1 MASRVDVIPLFP
13 KKQTPSSLNHT
24 RRVTPSSESSASKRC
39 LIVAPR
45 NLVPDAATIDLA
57 HSQIFQSWKHLFH
70 SGQADVGRPGFSY
83 VPFLL
88 RTDITPTSAERT
100 SLQLHL
106 THEERERENG
116 KESPDILKCRHIIL
130 NFNLRENPRHF
141 FKDEYATL
149 LDKLFPDTLSV
160 SFDGHFLLFCMKSLP
175 VSPRPRTVAGVQAYF
190 TTDPSDEGPFPPLQR
205 RGAPPIK
212 IRKDIDCRKDVD
224 GVDLLFDIIADHFN
238 TAHIPITEMQYWENF
253 VVIVLEHR
261 ETDLTD
267 VPSEIARC
275 SCYYLFEDEMDRPPE
290 LPAPRLK
297 EPKPTKDIIVD
308 DSKYETLRP
317 GVMLSSEKHPEQDVE
332 SLASSGILLKDGS
345 GNNYMTVASHGFP
358 FDGARV
364 FHPVA
369 GEIEVGTVM
378 MKLAHTDISLVRL
391 HLDVHFV
398 NECFENSLG
407 EDTPVRLRRLE
418 KSAHTPMGCPV
429 YMNNPFTGYSEG
441 TYGPWGRLRVPSDDP
456 NEPAQ
461 RWIRTRWAYLGQ
473 GASQHLVDGVCGSPL
488 WTQQG
493 NVVGFFNYAPQSGH
507 FRDWCLTV
515 VTGHLVD
522 GGYSIA

>member
-1 MASRVDVIPLFP
+1 MASQVDIIPLFP
-13 KKQTPSSLNHT
+13 KTPTPASLNRT

-39 LIVAPR
+39 LTVAPR
-45 NLVPDAATIDLA
+45 SLVPGAATIDLA
-57 HSQIFQSWKHLFH
+57 ESQVFQTWKHLFH
-70 SGQADVGRPGFSY
+70 SGQAD
-83 VPFLL
+83 
-88 RTDITPTSAERT
+88 IAERA
-100 SLQLHL
+100 SLQLPL
-106 THEERERENG
+106 EPEKRERE
-116 KESPDILKCRHIIL
+116 KSRESPDILKCRHIIL
-130 NFNLRENPRHF
+130 NFNLRENPGIF
-141 FKDEYATL
+141 FKDECATL

-160 SFDGHFLLFCMKSLP
+160 SFDGHFLLFCLKSLP

-212 IRKDIDCRKDVD
+212 IHKDVD
-224 GVDLLFDIIADHFN
+224 YRKSVGSLDLLFDIIADHFN
-238 TAHIPITEMQYWENF
+238 TANIPITEMQYWDNF

-290 LPAPRLK
+290 LPARRLK
-297 EPKPTKDIIVD
+297 EPTKDTIVD

-317 GVMLSSEKHPEQDVE
+317 GIMLSCGKHPKQDME
-332 SLASSGILLKDGS
+332 GLASSGILLKDGS
-345 GNNYMTVASHGFP
+345 GNNYMTVASHGFNQL
-358 FDGARV
+358 DGARV

-369 GEIEVGTVM
+369 GETEVGTVM
-378 MKLAHTDISLVRL
+378 MKLPHTDISLVRL
-391 HLDVHFV
+391 HPDVHFV

-407 EDTPVRLRRLE
+407 EDTPIRLKRFE
-418 KSAHTPMGCPV
+418 KSANIPIGCPV

-456 NEPAQ
+456 NEPGQ

-473 GASQHLVDGVCGSPL
+473 GSSEHMVDGVSGSPL
-488 WTQQG
+488 WNREG

-515 VTGHLVD
+515 AADHLVD